1 MSPTYEKCETMIV
14 TYNWL
19 KEFVDFDLTP
29 EALADLLTMIGLEVE
44 GIQKVGAD
52 LDDVVVAIVREK
64 VQHPNADKL
73 SLCQVDN
80 GKEVLSIV
88 CGAQNF
94 KAGDTVALAQ
104 IGAVL
109 PGDFRI
115 KRSKIRGS
123 ESFGMLCSEKEL
135 GLADE
140 SEGIMVL
147 PAGLHL
153 GTPVFEALGLKDVI
167 FEIGLTP
174 NRADCLS
181 VIGIA
186 REIAAMLGKKVAYPL
201 HAVAESRPAIDT
213 VASIKINDADLCPR
227 YMARYVTGCVVG
239 PSPAWMVKRLNAV
252 GIRSINNVVDITNYV
267 LLEYGHPLHAF
278 DYYLLAG
285 GTVIVGRAAEGEL
298 FVTLDGQERVLT
310 SQDLTIRDAE
320 KAIALAG
327 IMGGGNSEI
336 SDTTTD
342 ILLESAYFAPSAIRR
357 TARRLGMHTEAS
369 HRFERGADVSILPS
383 ALDRAASL
391 IAELTGG
398 RVAVGTIDVYPSPI
412 KPRVISVRL
421 ERIARILGIEVPP
434 EKVKMIF
441 QSLEFEVECPE
452 PDLFR
457 VTVPTYRIDIER
469 EIDLIEEV
477 ARLNGYEN
485 IPATMPKVSTFS
497 DLPSPHQALE
507 RKLRDLFIAHGLS
520 EVITYSFVNP
530 SVFNKILLHENDPRR
545 NPIKVLNP
553 LSEDQSVMR
562 TTLLPGLLDVTARN
576 LSFRLLNVQVFEL
589 RRIYLPA
596 DDQDLPVEP
605 VYAAGVLTGLRDPES
620 WSRSAERLD
629 FYDVKGILENI
640 FATLGITNVMYEATD
655 LEPFY
660 HPGKACSVFVGKDN
674 IGSFGE
680 IHPTA
685 QESYAIEKP
694 LYYFELN
701 IEKVL
706 SFCTDITTVSPP
718 PRFPE
723 TFRDIAMLIQ
733 DDLATGVVLDC
744 IRANKIKEIENV
756 ELFDLYKGPGIPDG
770 HKSIAVR
777 VRYRSPERTLT
788 DEEVNQLQEHVVQ
801 NLLKKIKVTI
811 R

>member
-1 MSPTYEKCETMIV
+1 MIV

-29 EALADLLTMIGLEVE
+29 EALSDLLTMIGLEVE
-44 GIQKVGAD
+44 GIQKVGAE

-64 VQHPNADKL
+64 AQHPNADKL

-80 GKEVLSIV
+80 GKELLTIV

-135 GLADE
+135 GLAEE
-140 SEGIMVL
+140 SEGIMIL
-147 PAGLHL
+147 PAGLPL
-153 GTPVFEALGLKDVI
+153 GTPAFEALGLKDVI

-186 REIAAMLGKKVAYPL
+186 REIAAMLGKKVKYASHP
-201 HAVAESRPAIDT
+201 VMESGSAIHDS
-213 VASIKINDADLCPR
+213 ARIRIDDPDLCPR
-227 YMARYVTGCVVG
+227 YMARYVTGCTIG
-239 PSPAWMVKRLNAV
+239 PSPAWMVTRLNAV
-252 GIRSINNVVDITNYV
+252 GLRSINNVVDITNYV

-278 DYYLLAG
+278 DYRLLAG
-285 GTVIVGRAAEGEL
+285 GAVIVARAAEGET
-298 FVTLDGQERVLT
+298 FITLDGQERVLT
-310 SQDLTIRDAE
+310 AQDLTIRDAE
-320 KAIALAG
+320 RAIALAG
-327 IMGGGNSEI
+327 VMGGENSEI

-342 ILLESAYFAPSAIRR
+342 ILLESAYFAPFAIRR

-369 HRFERGADVSILPS
+369 HRFERGADVSILPR

-391 IAELTGG
+391 MSELAGG
-398 RVAVGTIDVYPSPI
+398 TVAVGTIDVYPSVI
-412 KPRVISVRL
+412 QPRMVPVRL
-421 ERIARILGIEVPP
+421 DRIERILGIKIPADD
-434 EKVKMIF
+434 VKRIF
-441 QSLEFEVECPE
+441 HNLEFAVECPE
-452 PDLFR
+452 PGIFH
-457 VTVPTYRIDIER
+457 VTVPTCRVDIER

-485 IPATMPKVSTFS
+485 IPVTMPKVRTFS
-497 DLPSPHQALE
+497 DRPSPHQALE

-520 EVITYSFVNP
+520 EVINYSFINP
-530 SVFNKILLHENDPRR
+530 VILDKILLAEEDPRR
-545 NPIKVLNP
+545 KTIKVLNP

-562 TTLLPGLLDVTARN
+562 TTLLPGLLETTARN
-576 LSFRLLNVQVFEL
+576 VSFRLMNVQIFEM
-589 RRIYLPA
+589 RRVYLSA
-596 DDQDLPVEP
+596 DGQELPNEP
-605 VYAAGVLTGLRDPES
+605 VYAAGIMTGLRDPES
-620 WSRSAERLD
+620 WNRTAEPVD
-629 FYDVKGILENI
+629 FYDVKGMLENI
-640 FATLGITNVMYEATD
+640 FDTLGITSVRFESREVAA
-655 LEPFY
+655 FY
-660 HPGKACSVFVGKDN
+660 HPGKASSIFVGEEL

-680 IHPTA
+680 IHPTV
-685 QESYAIEKP
+685 QENFAVEKP
-694 LYYFELN
+694 LYYFEIN
-701 IEKVL
+701 FEKLL
-706 SFCTDITTVSPP
+706 SFCREVTSVSPP

-723 TFRDIAMLIQ
+723 TFRDIAMLVE
-733 DDLATGVVLDC
+733 DDIETGVILDA
-744 IRANKIKEIENV
+744 IKDNKIKEIENV
-756 ELFDLYKGPGIPDG
+756 ELFDLYKGKGIPEG

-788 DEEVNQLQEHVVQ
+788 DEEVNRLQEQVVK
-801 NLLKKIKVTI
+801 NLLKKINVTI